1 MLRNTTDSY
10 GLVSRALH
18 WLLAALLLAVLVLG
32 LVVDE
37 MAKGPARTATMNWH
51 QSLGFLVL
59 VLVAA
64 RLLWRLANPV
74 PRPEG
79 TAFASR
85 LAVLMHWALYALM
98 IAQPLSGWLLIQ
110 AEGHELALFGRVPL
124 PTLMAESEPLEE
136 VLEGLHG
143 SIWML
148 LAIAALGHT
157 AAALKH
163 HFIDRDRT
171 LVRML
176 RG

>member
-1 MLRNTTDSY
+1 MLRNTTETY

-18 WLLAALLLAVLVLG
+18 WLSVALLLAVLVLG
-32 LVVDE
+32 LVVEE
-37 MAKGPARTATMNWH
+37 MAKGPVRSVTMNWH

-59 VLVAA
+59 VLVAV
-64 RLLWRLANPV
+64 RLLWRLVNPV

-79 TAFASR
+79 TALTRR

-98 IAQPLSGWLLIQ
+98 IAQPLSGWLMIQ
-110 AEGHELALFGRVPL
+110 AHGHELALFGRIPL
-124 PTLMAESEPLEE
+124 PMLVAESEPLEE
-136 VLEGLHG
+136 IMEALHG
-143 SIWML
+143 SIWIV
-148 LAIAALGHT
+148 LAIAALGH
-157 AAALKH
+157 ALAALKH

>member
-1 MLRNTTDSY
+1 MLRNTTESY

-37 MAKGPARTATMNWH
+37 MAKGPVRSATMNWH

-59 VLVAA
+59 VLVAV
-64 RLLWRLANPV
+64 RLLWRLVNPV

-79 TAFASR
+79 TALTGK

-110 AEGHELALFGRVPL
+110 AEGHELALFGRVPVPAL
-124 PTLMAESEPLEE
+124 VAESESLEE
-136 VLEGLHG
+136 ILEGLHG
-143 SIWML
+143 SIWVV
-148 LAIAALGHT
+148 LAIAALGHAT
-157 AAALKH
+157 AALKH

-176 RG
+176 GG

>member
-1 MLRNTTDSY
+1 MLRNTTESY

-18 WLLAALLLAVLVLG
+18 WLLAVLLLAVLVLG
-32 LVVDE
+32 LVVED
-37 MAKGPARTATMNWH
+37 MAKGPVRVATMNWH

-59 VLVAA
+59 VLVAL
-64 RLLWRLANPV
+64 RLLWRLVNPV

-79 TAFASR
+79 TALTGK

-110 AEGHELALFGRVPL
+110 AEGHELALFGRAPL
-124 PTLMAESEPLEE
+124 PVLVAESEPLEE
-136 VLEGLHG
+136 IMEALHG
-143 SIWML
+143 GIWVV

>member
-1 MLRNTTDSY
+1 
-10 GLVSRALH
+10 
-18 WLLAALLLAVLVLG
+18 VLG
-32 LVVDE
+32 LVVED
-37 MAKGPARTATMNWH
+37 MAKGPLRAATMNWH

-59 VLVAA
+59 VLVAV
-64 RLLWRLANPV
+64 RLLWRLVNPL
-74 PRPEG
+74 PQPLG
-79 TAFASR
+79 AGLASR

-110 AEGHELALFGRVPL
+110 AEGHQLALFGRMSL
-124 PTLMAESEPLEE
+124 PALVGESE
-136 VLEGLHG
+136 VLEGVMEALHG
-143 SIWML
+143 GIWVV
-148 LAIAALGHT
+148 LAIAALGHV

>member
-10 GLVSRALH
+10 GLVSRTLH

-32 LVVDE
+32 LVVED
-37 MAKGPARTATMNWH
+37 MAKGPLRAATMNWH

-59 VLVAA
+59 VLVAV
-64 RLLWRLANPV
+64 RLLWRLVNPL
-74 PRPEG
+74 PQPLG
-79 TAFASR
+79 AGLAGR
-85 LAVLMHWALYALM
+85 LAVLMHWVLYALM

-110 AEGHELALFGRVPL
+110 AEGHELALFGRMPL
-124 PTLMAESEPLEE
+124 PALVAESEVLEE
-136 VLEGLHG
+136 VMEALHG
-143 SIWML
+143 GIWVV
-148 LAIAALGHT
+148 LATAALGHV

-171 LVRML
+171 LTRML